1 MGAARIATG
10 DREPGL
16 REQLQMFEER
26 AEETA
31 TLKAAVST
39 LRGRIEAL
47 ERAMQRVIERDLKM
61 RRAVGQ
67 MASAYDVTEK
77 R

>member
-1 MGAARIATG
+1 MGAARIAAG

-16 REQLQMFEER
+16 REQLQMLEER

>member
-1 MGAARIATG
+1 
-10 DREPGL
+10 
-16 REQLQMFEER
+16 MFEER

>member
-10 DREPGL
+10 DRESGL
-16 REQLQMFEER
+16 REQLQMLEER

-39 LRGRIEAL
+39 LRSRVESL
-47 ERAMQRVIERDLKM
+47 ERRAERAEERMSNVK
-61 RRAVGQ
+61 RAVGQ
-67 MASAYDVTEK
+67 LAAAFGLGTK
-77 R
+77 

>member
-1 MGAARIATG
+1 M
-10 DREPGL
+10 
-16 REQLQMFEER
+16 QMFEER

>member
-1 MGAARIATG
+1 M
-10 DREPGL
+10 L
-16 REQLQMFEER
+16 EER